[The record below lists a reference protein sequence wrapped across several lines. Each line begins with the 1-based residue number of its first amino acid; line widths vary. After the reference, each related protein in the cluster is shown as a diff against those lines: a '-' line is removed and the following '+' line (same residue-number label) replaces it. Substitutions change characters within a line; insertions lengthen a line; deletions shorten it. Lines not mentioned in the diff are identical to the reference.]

1 MWVESS
7 LFHWWHFVKPS
18 NKDWHFM
25 VIAEYASSVLDM
37 RAYMSCMFQS
47 ITLSL
52 ASRGSGIGSIEGP
65 GCGGAGIL
73 GALEKES
80 R

>member
-1 MWVESS
+1 MCVESS
-7 LFHWWHFVKPS
+7 LFHWWHLVNPS
-18 NKDWHFM
+18 SRDWHFM
-25 VIAEYASSVLDM
+25 VIAVYASSVREM

-73 GALEKES
+73 GALEKEA